1 MEELYI
7 IAFDFFRNYISS
19 VLSKS
24 LLLNGKCCFRILHLG
39 IFFIDFIKMY
49 YLLHLDMPSMSVP
62 EKIHKGEVFMSKI
75 KEILEY
81 AMRMENDA
89 QEFYSFYMDRVKAPE
104 HKLLFEELAEM
115 EKTHYA
121 VLSSVYDQLGVIP
134 PPIEMSWV
142 VDDTSRERN
151 VSIIPDNSEL
161 ISDESALSDL
171 SIIRLAYL
179 MESDFAFFYS
189 NAANQ
194 VEDKEAKKLLF
205 ELADWEKK
213 HEVMFKVRYEK
224 LLKQSWK
231 DVAGIIFK

>member
-1 MEELYI
+1 
-7 IAFDFFRNYISS
+7 
-19 VLSKS
+19 
-24 LLLNGKCCFRILHLG
+24 
-39 IFFIDFIKMY
+39 
-49 YLLHLDMPSMSVP
+49 
-62 EKIHKGEVFMSKI
+62 MSKI

-89 QEFYSFYMDRVKAPE
+89 QEFYSFNLERVKSSE

-121 VLSSVYDQLGVIP
+121 ILNTVYDRLGVVP

-161 ISDESALSDL
+161 IADEAALSDL

-179 MESDFAFFYS
+179 MESDFALFYL

-194 VEDKEAKKLLF
+194 VEDNEAKKLLLD
-205 ELADWEKK
+205 LADWEKK